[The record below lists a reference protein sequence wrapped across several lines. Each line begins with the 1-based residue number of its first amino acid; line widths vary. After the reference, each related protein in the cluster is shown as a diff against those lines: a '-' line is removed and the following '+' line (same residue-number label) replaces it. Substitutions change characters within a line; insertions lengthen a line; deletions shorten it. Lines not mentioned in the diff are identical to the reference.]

1 MSSAIL
7 YVAIVVIWAVVLIP
21 RWLRRDSPVAATD
34 TEAAAA
40 GSAGTS
46 DDPAAEPSDARADAP
61 VPAPAPRR
69 RADAPPERRA
79 APVFSGTARVPDEI
93 PEGPVDPAH
102 RRVVSARRR
111 LLLMLVGLSL
121 ASGGLAGTKMAAWWV
136 IVPPSVMLVG
146 YLLMLRE
153 AAKSDRERAE
163 MARRRMARATAE
175 ADRAPVR
182 RAARG
187 AGVVSVAG
195 GVSGV
200 SGISEAE
207 AKIVNIPAPPE
218 RAEEEIYD
226 QYRDAKLRAV
236 GD

>member
-69 RADAPPERRA
+69 RADPPERRA

-163 MARRRMARATAE
+163 MARRRMARAAAE

-187 AGVVSVAG
+187 AGVVGVAG
-195 GVSGV
+195 GAPGV
-200 SGISEAE
+200 SEAE